1 MNEHLT
7 PTPPSNTGT
16 KPYPSLETMSAIAI
30 HVSCG
35 HRPSLPRNCPNEIVK
50 LIRMCWNGKA
60 SDRPTFSMISQQL
73 QDIDE
78 LLTSS
83 GSPRRRKSFGGHTDF
98 YDKSHQDEEKSNKNS
113 TTNKNEN
120 TVCIDISN
128 KNSSSSSS
136 NSSGSG
142 DLSMALK
149 DFTN

>member
-1 MNEHLT
+1 
-7 PTPPSNTGT
+7 
-16 KPYPSLETMSAIAI
+16 
-30 HVSCG
+30 
-35 HRPSLPRNCPNEIVK
+35 
-50 LIRMCWNGKA
+50 MCWNGKA

-98 YDKSHQDEEKSNKNS
+98 YDNGPQDEEKIFKNS
-113 TTNKNEN
+113 TTNKNEK
-120 TVCIDISN
+120 TVCIDIS
-128 KNSSSSSS
+128 K

-149 DFTN
+149 DFID